1 MLTFKKIGY
10 HHSLL
15 RLPTL
20 TFTLPLLTFTLP
32 MLTFKE
38 VKTKL
43 SDLGIKILK
52 HYSKLRIV
60 KFEIDKDVSEI
71 NFDFFVSIEEE
82 KEDFF
87 I

>member
-38 VKTKL
+38 VKTNDTK
-43 SDLGIKILK
+43 G
-52 HYSKLRIV
+52 YAPP
-60 KFEIDKDVSEI
+60 
-71 NFDFFVSIEEE
+71 
-82 KEDFF
+82 
-87 I
+87 